1 MATFSNTTLESL
13 EVGASPVV
21 GHFLQRLRLQDF
33 FDRFLPPASTGC
45 PEKIP
50 CSVVLTALVAHLLLA
65 RHPLYAIPDW
75 FAGRVPEHLGLQAAE
90 LPWLNDD
97 RLGRALERLFA
108 ADCASLL
115 TSLVLHTIGEFAIDT
130 KQFHNDS
137 TTVTFSGDFATQA
150 PADQADRPPLITHGY
165 NKDHRPDL
173 KQLLYDVTV
182 SADGA
187 VPVHC
192 KTYDGNTTDDVT
204 HIDTWSSLHALI
216 GHADFLYV
224 ADSKLCS
231 HTNLGFIAGK
241 HGRFLTVLPRTWKET
256 TWMEQYVQEHQVAWQ
271 EVRRDQRRGRGEP
284 DNVYEGFEYPQPT
297 SDGYRLLW
305 YRSSVKQGEDKR
317 TRERCLERFRSWYE
331 TWRSSSKAPRFA
343 SEEEALRQGEKLL
356 REQRMTAWARMRAQ
370 KRQQSSKKQVGPG
383 RPGPNTLYQ
392 TTEEI
397 WYELSFEEDQEAI
410 QADAKCDGLFCLTSN
425 DECLSLKDGLDKYK
439 YQPFL
444 EKRFEQL
451 KTVFEVMPM
460 WLKKPERITGLLF
473 IYYVVL
479 LVQALLERE
488 VRQKMAQQ
496 QIKALPL
503 YPEQRMTSQPSAELV
518 LAAFEGLRRHRLCSP
533 AGETL
538 HTFHDPL
545 SPVARQLLLLLD
557 LLPSPYGPS

>member
-1 MATFSNTTLESL
+1 MDPFGNTALESL

-21 GHFLQRLRLQDF
+21 AHLLRRLRLQDF
-33 FDRFLPPASTGC
+33 LDRFLPPASTGC
-45 PEKIP
+45 PEKVP
-50 CSVVLTALVAHLLLA
+50 CSVTLTALVSHLLLA

-75 FAGRVPEHLGLQAAE
+75 FARRVPDHLGLSRAD

-97 RLGRALERLFA
+97 RLGRAMERLFA

-115 TSLVLHTIGEFAIDT
+115 TSLVLHTIREFAIDLA
-130 KQFHNDS
+130 QLHNDS
-137 TTVTFSGDFATQA
+137 TTVTFSGDFAAQS
-150 PADQADRPPLITHGY
+150 PAQQADRPPLITRGY

-173 KQLLYDVTV
+173 KQLLYEVTV

-187 VPVHC
+187 VPVHF
-192 KTYDGNTTDDVT
+192 KTHDGNTSDDET
-204 HIDTWSSLHALI
+204 HIDTWSSLHALV

-256 TWMEQYVQEHQVAWQ
+256 TWMEQYVQDHQVAWQ
-271 EVRRDQRRGRGEP
+271 EVRRDRRRRRGES
-284 DNVYEGFEYPQPT
+284 DSVYEGFEYPQRT

-305 YRSSVKQGEDKR
+305 YRSSVKKAEDARKR
-317 TRERCLERFRSWYE
+317 EQCLGRFRAWYE
-331 TWRSSSKAPRFA
+331 AWRGSGKACRFA
-343 SEEEALRQGEKLL
+343 SEEAALRQGKTLL
-356 REQRMTAWARMRAQ
+356 RERRMTGWARMRAEERRQ
-370 KRQQSSKKQVGPG
+370 VSKRQVGPG
-383 RPGPNTLYQ
+383 RPGPSTVYE
-392 TTEEI
+392 TTEEV

-410 QADAKCDGLFCLTSN
+410 AADARCDGLFCLISN
-425 DECLSLKDGLDKYK
+425 DEALSLKDALGKYK

-473 IYYVVL
+473 VYYVVL

-488 VRQKMAQQ
+488 VRREMAQR
-496 QIKALPL
+496 QIATLPL
-503 YPEQRMTSQPSAELV
+503 YPEGRATSQPTAELV
-518 LAAFEGLRRHRLCSP
+518 LAAFEGHRRHRLCNQE
-533 AGETL
+533 GDVL

-545 SPVARQLLLLLD
+545 SPVARQLLLLLGVD
-557 LLPSPYGPS
+557 PSPYGPP

>member
-1 MATFSNTTLESL
+1 MATYSNTTLESL
-13 EVGASPVV
+13 EVGALPVV
-21 GHFLQRLRLQDF
+21 GHFLQRLRLHDF
-33 FDRFLPPASTGC
+33 FERFLPAADTGC
-45 PEKIP
+45 PEKIS
-50 CSVVLTALVAHLLLA
+50 CSITLTALVAHLLLA

-75 FAGRVPEHLGLQAAE
+75 FARCVPEHLGLQPAE
-90 LPWLNDD
+90 ILCFNDD

-115 TSLVLHTIGEFAIDT
+115 TSLVLHTIRAFAIDLA
-130 KQFHNDS
+130 QFHNDS
-137 TTVTFSGDFATQA
+137 TTVTFSGNFASQA

-187 VPVHC
+187 VPVHF
-192 KTYDGNTTDDVT
+192 KTYDGNTSDDET
-204 HIDTWSSLHALI
+204 HIDTWLSLLELV

-231 HTNLGFIAGK
+231 HANLGFIAGK

-256 TWMEQYVQEHQVAWQ
+256 TWMEQYVQQHQVPWL
-271 EVRRDQRRGRGEP
+271 EVRRDRRRSEGEA

-305 YRSSVKQGEDKR
+305 YRSSVKQGEDAK
-317 TRERCLERFRSWYE
+317 TRERCLERFRNWYE
-331 TWRSSSKAPRFA
+331 SWRSSSKATRFG
-343 SEEEALRQGEKLL
+343 SEAEALRQGEKLL
-356 REQRMTAWARMRAQ
+356 REKRLTVWARMRVNQ
-370 KRQQSSKKQVGPG
+370 RQQITRKQVGPG
-383 RPGPNTLYQ
+383 RPGPNTAYQ

-397 WYELSFEEDQEAI
+397 WYELSFEQDQEAI
-410 QADAKCDGLFCLTSN
+410 AADARCDGLFCLISN
-425 DECLSLKDGLDKYK
+425 DAALSLKDALAKYK

-473 IYYVVL
+473 IHYVVL

-496 QIKALPL
+496 QIATLPL
-503 YPEQRMTSQPSAELV
+503 YPEQRPTSKPTTELV
-518 LAAFEGLRRHRLCSP
+518 LAAFEGLRRHRLCSSE
-533 AGETL
+533 GDIL

-545 SPVARQLLLLLD
+545 SPVARQLLLLLGVSS
-557 LLPSPYGPS
+557 SPYGPS